1 MGHLERKVK
10 SERNLWQ
17 EVWEMKE
24 WRDAGDWARG
34 KDGKGAEGE
43 KKKES
48 E

>member
-1 MGHLERKVK
+1 MTGSMRDEGMKRRWRL
-10 SERNLWQ
+10 SE
-17 EVWEMKE
+17 
-24 WRDAGDWARG
+24 G